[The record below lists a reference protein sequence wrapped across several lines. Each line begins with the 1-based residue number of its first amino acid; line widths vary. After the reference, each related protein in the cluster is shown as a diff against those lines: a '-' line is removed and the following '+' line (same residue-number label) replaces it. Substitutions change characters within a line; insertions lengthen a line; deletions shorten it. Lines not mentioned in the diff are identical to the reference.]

1 MKGRKLSLTSKEFIF
16 SRASVIEDIAIE
28 FGIDNLNAINAMY
41 ELYCKIYDI
50 DPFCNKD
57 DEAYQDGYKDGYND
71 AIEEAERIVDDV
83 SWEIGRL
90 KKN

>member
-16 SRASVIEDIAIE
+16 SRASVIEDVAIE
-28 FGIDNLNAINAMY
+28 FGIENLNAINAMY
-41 ELYCKIYDI
+41 ELYCKVSGI